1 MSKGHWVAVF
11 AAILMNFQVKNEGT
25 AAASAVE
32 ETAEEADVEGS
43 KQDDELEIEI
53 KPDEKDL
60 DDKEDE
66 NVAEVS
72 QVGYLRPLQ
81 SRGRVAVSRE
91 SFKGP
96 SLVQLCREFDSQS
109 RQHRS

>member
-1 MSKGHWVAVF
+1 MSKGHWVAVV
-11 AAILMNFQVKNEGT
+11 AAILTNFQVKNEGT

-72 QVGYLRPLQ
+72 QVVIYVLCKV
-81 SRGRVAVSRE
+81 VAV
-91 SFKGP
+91 
-96 SLVQLCREFDSQS
+96 
-109 RQHRS
+109 